1 MVAEQAPAIRKLE
14 LADVLAVQREHVEG
28 DELKRPTPAH
38 EVDEDRPSALVE
50 LHDLAVEHRIVGVQ
64 VE

>member
-1 MVAEQAPAIRKLE
+1 MRSTKI
-14 LADVLAVQREHVEG
+14 
-28 DELKRPTPAH
+28 
-38 EVDEDRPSALVE
+38 RPSALVE